1 MTGKERI
8 AAVMQN
14 KETDKTPWV
23 PFAGV
28 HSGKLKG
35 YTAREVS
42 TDPEKLVE
50 SLLEVNRLYKPDGQP
65 VMFDLQIEAEILGCD
80 LVWSD
85 DAPPTVSSHPLSFTQ
100 EIPDKMPEA
109 GDGRIGMELEAMKK
123 IKKEIGDN
131 TALYGLFCGPFTLA
145 SHLRGTNIFMDM
157 ILDPDYV
164 QKLME
169 YTTNISKR
177 MIDFF
182 IDAGMDV
189 LAVVDPLISQISPD
203 HFGQFM
209 NQPFSDIFS
218 YIREKGAFSS
228 FFVCGNATM
237 NIDPMCRTKPD
248 SISVDEN
255 VDLAKAKKITDQY
268 NIVIG
273 GNIPLTSIMLFG
285 NQQDNMKATV
295 ELFDSLTPGNAI
307 IAPGCDM
314 PYDIPVENVLGIE
327 QAVHETE
334 TVREMIKNYEGTN
347 LEFEG
352 ELPDYPNLQKPL
364 VEVFTLDSATCAA
377 CTYMLASAV
386 EAKEEY
392 FGDAIDVVEYKYT
405 TKQNIARCMA
415 MGVKQLPSIYINGE
429 LAYSSIIPSRDELIQ
444 KVKEVM

>member
-8 AAVMQN
+8 FAVMQN

-85 DAPPTVSSHPLSFTQ
+85 DAPPTVSTHPLSDTQ

-109 GDGRIGMELEAMKK
+109 SDGRIGMELEAMKK

-209 NQPFSDIFS
+209 DQPFSEIFS
-218 YIREKGAFSS
+218 YIRDKGALSS

-255 VDLAKAKKITDQY
+255 VDLAKAKKVTDQY

-295 ELFDSLTPGNAI
+295 ELIDSLTPGNAI

-334 TVREMIKNYEGTN
+334 TVREMIKNYEGSN

-364 VEVFTLDSATCAA
+364 IEVFTLDSATCAA